1 MSILAVNAGTAY
13 QIESLEGPRY
23 KNFFDRMIRPEALA
37 DVDLDAYGAL
47 LVPCR
52 TAAHR
57 IMPHTDRLLAYLDR
71 GGTIVAMGECH
82 AERWL
87 PGISF
92 ASVETNFWW
101 WLEPGGDLG
110 VKVASPEHPLFRRL
124 TPRDAAWHLHGYFTT
139 PPGAEVLIADR
150 EGRAVLYVDEV
161 TTRGRMILTSLDPFF
176 HHGHHF
182 MPATTRFL
190 DGFLP
195 WLAEDVANRARV
207 MKRTTA

>member
-23 KNFFDRMIRPEALA
+23 RRFFDRTVRPEDLGGI
-37 DVDLDAYGAL
+37 DLDKYGAL

-57 IMPHTDRLLAYLDR
+57 IMPYAHRLLAYLDR

-82 AERWL
+82 SERWL
-87 PGISF
+87 PGIKF
-92 ASVETNFWW
+92 TPVETNFWW
-101 WLEPGGDLG
+101 WLESGGDLG
-110 VKVASPEHPLFRRL
+110 VRIASPEHPLFRRL
-124 TPRDAAWHLHGYFTT
+124 GPRDIAWHLHGYFDT
-139 PPGAEVLIADR
+139 PPGTEVLLADR
-150 EGRAVLYVDEV
+150 EGRAMLYIDEV

-195 WLAEDVANRARV
+195 WLANDVATRRREA
-207 MKRTTA
+207 A

>member
-23 KNFFDRMIRPEALA
+23 HHFFNRIVRPEALG
-37 DVDLDAYGAL
+37 DIDLDEYGAL

-57 IMPHTDRLLAYLDR
+57 IMPLADRLLAYLDR
-71 GGTIVAMGECH
+71 GGTVVAMGECH
-82 AERWL
+82 SERWL

-92 ASVETNFWW
+92 APVETNFWW

-110 VKVASPEHPLFRRL
+110 VRIASPEHPLFKRL
-124 TPRDAAWHLHGYFTT
+124 GPRDIAWHLHGYFDT
-139 PPGAEVLIADR
+139 PAGAEVLLTDR
-150 EGRAVLYVDEV
+150 EGHAMLYIDEV

-190 DGFLP
+190 DGLLP
-195 WLAEDVANRARV
+195 WLAEDVANGR
-207 MKRTTA
+207 RTA